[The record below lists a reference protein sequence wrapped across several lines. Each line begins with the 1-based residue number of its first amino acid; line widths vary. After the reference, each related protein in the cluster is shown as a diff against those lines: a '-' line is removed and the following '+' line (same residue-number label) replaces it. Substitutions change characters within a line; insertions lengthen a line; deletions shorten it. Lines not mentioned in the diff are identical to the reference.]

1 MCWLIP
7 YAIMILKKS
16 IRIPGALSVSQN
28 EVFNMINLQPKIN
41 KLITAL
47 RMHGAMVKVN
57 TQQYFS
63 EKQGRVCTKWILW
76 EEHPNRDGETFYSKA
91 ELLKALAE
99 KWREVI
105 ELEKAEREES
115 TE

>member
-7 YAIMILKKS
+7 YAIMILKEEHPDS
-16 IRIPGALSVSQN
+16 GCSFCFAN